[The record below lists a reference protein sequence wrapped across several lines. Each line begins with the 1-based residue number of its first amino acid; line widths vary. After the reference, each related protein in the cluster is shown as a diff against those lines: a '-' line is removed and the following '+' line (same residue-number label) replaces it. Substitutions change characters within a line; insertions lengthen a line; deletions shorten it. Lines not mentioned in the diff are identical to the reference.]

1 MRKKGFTLL
10 ELLIATA
17 ISTLLLLLLYEIYG
31 QVAKSF
37 FDIKEKRNFNQFLKI
52 SQGLRLQLDHI
63 SSQKINYNG
72 RNLVFFYW
80 KDGLL
85 AFLTDFG
92 PGGQNLIMYKEKK
105 KQLLY
110 SEIPYTGQRIP
121 ENPWDIL
128 EDFPE
133 KSVFNLGKVTL
144 SLIETYDQEKEEV
157 SEWMPG
163 QPPEEMGQL
172 MIKISLG
179 RYTRL
184 LPLDLSVITPEP

>member
-1 MRKKGFTLL
+1 MRKRGFTLL

-92 PGGQNLIMYKEKK
+92 PGGQNLVMYKEKNN
-105 KQLLY
+105 QLLY

-144 SLIETYDQEKEEV
+144 SLIETYDQEKEKI
-157 SEWMPG
+157 SEWVPG
-163 QPPEEMGQL
+163 QLPEEMRQL

-184 LPLDLSVITPEP
+184 LPLDLSMITPKP

>member
-1 MRKKGFTLL
+1 MKKGGFTLL

-37 FDIKEKRNFNQFLKI
+37 FDIKQKQNFNQFLKI

-63 SSQKINYNG
+63 SSQQVNYNG
-72 RNLVFFYW
+72 RNIFFFYW

-92 PGGQNLIMYKEKK
+92 PGGQNLVMYKEKRD
-105 KQLLY
+105 QLLY
-110 SEIPYTGQRIP
+110 SEIPYTGQRLP
-121 ENPWDIL
+121 ENPWEIL
-128 EDFPE
+128 ENFPE
-133 KSVFNLGKVTL
+133 KPVYKLGKVKL
-144 SLIETYDQEKEEV
+144 SLIETYNEEKEEI
-157 SEWMPG
+157 SEWIPG
-163 QPPEEMGQL
+163 QSLEEMGQL
-172 MIKISLG
+172 MIKISSG

-184 LPLDLSVITPEP
+184 LPLDLSLITPKP

>member
-1 MRKKGFTLL
+1 VKKGGFTLL

-37 FDIKEKRNFNQFLKI
+37 FDIKQKQNFNQFLKI

-63 SSQKINYNG
+63 SSQQVNYNG
-72 RNLVFFYW
+72 RNIFFFYW

-92 PGGQNLIMYKEKK
+92 PGGQNLVMYKEKRD
-105 KQLLY
+105 QLLY
-110 SEIPYTGQRIP
+110 SEIPYTGQRLP
-121 ENPWDIL
+121 ENPWEIL
-128 EDFPE
+128 ENFPE
-133 KSVFNLGKVTL
+133 KPVYKLGKVKL
-144 SLIETYDQEKEEV
+144 SLIETYNEEKEEI
-157 SEWMPG
+157 SEWIPG
-163 QPPEEMGQL
+163 QSLEEMGQL
-172 MIKISLG
+172 MIKISSG

-184 LPLDLSVITPEP
+184 LPLDFSLITPKP